1 MTLRVAA
8 EGDTIA
14 PGEGRE
20 TVGLFFKKTK
30 PSEDLAR
37 NGLRGRATVE
47 HSEMRHGG
55 MEVNVSARST
65 DAVLSGEKKVKAIE
79 GLGLDPH
86 QVARDADEARRKAL
100 EEQQG
105 PRGS

>member
-1 MTLRVAA
+1 VAVDPNHHDRIAIDWGGQVQRGTA
-8 EGDTIA
+8 EQAIMDSPYA
-14 PGEGRE
+14 
-20 TVGLFFKKTK
+20 
-30 PSEDLAR
+30 
-37 NGLRGRATVE
+37 
-47 HSEMRHGG
+47 
-55 MEVNVSARST
+55 
-65 DAVLSGEKKVKAIE
+65 VKAIE